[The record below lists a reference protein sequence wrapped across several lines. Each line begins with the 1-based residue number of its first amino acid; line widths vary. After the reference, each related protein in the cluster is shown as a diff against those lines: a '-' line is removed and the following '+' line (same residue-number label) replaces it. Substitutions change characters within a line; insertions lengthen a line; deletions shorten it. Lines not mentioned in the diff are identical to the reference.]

1 MSNSRVADVTNL
13 YQTVL
18 GRAPDPGGLSFY
30 TTGPGSS
37 KSLDAIRDD
46 FYYAVSTG
54 AERGPTAQSALD
66 YYRATGDREATEKI
80 LELSAGMFP
89 TAVTNNSLTVGGP
102 SASGVE
108 TITLREG
115 PVRVT
120 PVRLG
125 NNTLPTGTENITL
138 SNPPRVTLDTTGLT
152 PAQVE
157 ALQNMG
163 PPSPTG
169 QPTGGP
175 TILKPPPKKDEFG
188 PPIVN
193 ADLEKI
199 FPGIDLN
206 KLTPIQ
212 IAELLKVVKGERLS
226 VDDLKRLF
234 EGSSFDVNFVAPSG
248 EARGDLDRLGSPGV
262 SPYAPVDSFFGRKK
276 GPNPVTDPIT
286 DPLAP
291 VTEPVSV
298 APGGYSPGFSAVV
311 PDFTQLPAFATRGFR
326 RGGSVSKRELDSL
339 PRYQAGGPVFL
350 NRPLPSENQFMR
362 DRLAEYETYNKA
374 IEPYNRAVDEYQQQY
389 GGYKSAYDKYMADVE
404 AYNRAAD
411 AYNAG
416 PRTEAFAM
424 QQPSFSAQA
433 PSFSAQAP
441 ARPSFSPE
449 QFQEY
454 QRQAMRRAGQRGTA
468 LEEAISRGIVS
479 PEIAR
484 ILGRDTA

>member
-1 MSNSRVADVTNL
+1 MTT
-13 YQTVL
+13 QTL
-18 GRAPDPGGLSFY
+18 RLSPAN
-30 TTGPGSS
+30 T
-37 KSLDAIRDD
+37 
-46 FYYAVSTG
+46 
-54 AERGPTAQSALD
+54 Q
-66 YYRATGDREATEKI
+66 
-80 LELSAGMFP
+80 
-89 TAVTNNSLTVGGP
+89 
-102 SASGVE
+102 
-108 TITLREG
+108 TITLN
-115 PVRVT
+115 PAVFAAA
-120 PVRLG
+120 
-125 NNTLPTGTENITL
+125 NTAGAPSL
-138 SNPPRVTLDTTGLT
+138 SIANLT
-152 PAQVE
+152 PAQL
-157 ALQNMG
+157 ASFQNMG

-175 TILKPPPKKDEFG
+175 VVSSAPASVPAAVSG
-188 PPIVN
+188 PPAPASVPAAVSGPPAPASVPAAVSGPPAPATGTRASGITAQDALDYYRKTGDKAGTEEILRLSAGFSTMPSGSDRAATPVPSNVTN
-193 ADLEKI
+193 ADLARL
-199 FPGIDLN
+199 FPGIDLT

-212 IAELLKVVKGERLS
+212 IEQLKRAAGTGSLS

-248 EARGDLDRLGSPGV
+248 EARGDLDRLGAAGV

-276 GPNPVTDPIT
+276 GPDPVR

-291 VTEPVSV
+291 ITTPVREPVSMV
-298 APGGYSPGFSAVV
+298 PSGYSPGFSAVV

-326 RGGSVSKRELDSL
+326 QGGSVSKRDLDSL
-339 PRYQAGGPVFL
+339 PRYQAGGPVSL
-350 NRPLPSENQFMR
+350 NRPLPSENRFMR

-374 IEPYNRAVDEYQQQY
+374 IEPYNRAVEEYQQQY

-433 PSFSAQAP
+433 PGFSAQAP

-484 ILGRDTA
+484 ILGRGVA